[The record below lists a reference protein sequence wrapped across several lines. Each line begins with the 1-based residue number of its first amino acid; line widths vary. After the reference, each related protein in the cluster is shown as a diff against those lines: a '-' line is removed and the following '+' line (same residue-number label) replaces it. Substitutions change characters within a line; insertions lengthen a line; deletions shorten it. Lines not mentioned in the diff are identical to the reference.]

1 MTGEDENVI
10 QNWESVI
17 ASRMRPCATMPKEE
31 DTSRRAK
38 KISSERYE
46 RSAKRKVSRKRWQQ
60 SEAGK
65 KSMHDR
71 GERYRHTEKGVKNSR
86 KKAMTYYYAHKNDP
100 DFKAKRAA
108 RQRKYRAEAKASK
121 LESKAPPVTDA
132 SECLRVSVSSM

>member
-1 MTGEDENVI
+1 MENT
-10 QNWESVI
+10 QDWESLI

-31 DTSRRAK
+31 DASRRAK
-38 KISSERYE
+38 KMSTDRYE
-46 RSAKRKVSRKRWQQ
+46 QSEKRKVSRKKWQQ

-86 KKAMTYYYAHKNDP
+86 KKAMTYYYAHKDDP

-108 RQRKYRAEAKASK
+108 RQRKYRAEAKARKNLLMSDGNQ
-121 LESKAPPVTDA
+121 AA
-132 SECLRVSVSSM
+132 

>member
-1 MTGEDENVI
+1 MVTHENPLNL
-10 QNWESVI
+10 QTRFR
-17 ASRMRPCATMPKEE
+17 AR
-31 DTSRRAK
+31 RRAK

-86 KKAMTYYYAHKNDP
+86 KKAMTYYYAHKDDP
-100 DFKAKRAA
+100 EFKAKRAA
-108 RQRKYRAEAKASK
+108 RQRKYRAEAKARK
-121 LESKAPPVTDA
+121 LGSKAPPVTEA
-132 SECLRVSVSSM
+132 AENRQIHEYPM

>member
-1 MTGEDENVI
+1 MSTDARTDAMD
-10 QNWESVI
+10 NWESLI

-31 DTSRRAK
+31 DTSKRAK
-38 KISSERYE
+38 KIGSERYE
-46 RSAKRKVSRKRWQQ
+46 KSEKRKESRKKWQQ

-108 RQRKYRAEAKASK
+108 RQRKYRAEAKARK
-121 LESKAPPVTDA
+121 NLPKADGDLA
-132 SECLRVSVSSM
+132 A